1 MATSKRDA
9 LRAANLKNRET
20 EKLRKDATL
29 IDEIASENKPS
40 IVEQSKE
47 QPVAPVEVETET
59 NKKASVKEE
68 SGEAEVVKVL
78 NGIKLEK
85 KKIARNRCLSI
96 RVYPEVYNRISKLA
110 ETNNSSV
117 SDIISQILCQAV
129 GYEE

>member
-1 MATSKRDA
+1 MAISKRDA
-9 LRAANLKNRET
+9 LRAANLKNREA

-29 IDEIASENKPS
+29 IDEIASEDEPS
-40 IVEQSKE
+40 IVEQPKE
-47 QPVAPVEVETET
+47 QSVAPVETET
-59 NKKASVKEE
+59 NKKVSVKEE
-68 SGEAEVVKVL
+68 LGEAEAVKVL
-78 NGIKLEK
+78 DGIKLEK

>member
-40 IVEQSKE
+40 IVEQPKE
-47 QPVAPVEVETET
+47 QPVETET

>member
-1 MATSKRDA
+1 MAISKRDA

-40 IVEQSKE
+40 IVEQPKE
-47 QPVAPVEVETET
+47 QSVAPVETET
-59 NKKASVKEE
+59 NKKASVKKE
-68 SGEAEVVKVL
+68 SGEAEAVKVL
-78 NGIKLEK
+78 DGIKLEK

>member
-40 IVEQSKE
+40 IVEQPKE
-47 QPVAPVEVETET
+47 QPVAPVETET

-129 GYEE
+129 RYEE

>member
-40 IVEQSKE
+40 SVEQPKE
-47 QPVAPVEVETET
+47 QPVAPVETET

-68 SGEAEVVKVL
+68 SGEVEVVKVL

>member
-40 IVEQSKE
+40 IVEQPKE
-47 QPVAPVEVETET
+47 QSVAPVETET
-59 NKKASVKEE
+59 NKKASAKEE

-96 RVYPEVYNRISKLA
+96 RIYPEVYNRISKLA

>member
-1 MATSKRDA
+1 MAISKRDA
-9 LRAANLKNRET
+9 LRAVNLKNRET

-29 IDEIASENKPS
+29 IDEIASENEPS
-40 IVEQSKE
+40 IVEQPKE
-47 QPVAPVEVETET
+47 QSVAPVETET

-68 SGEAEVVKVL
+68 LREAEAVKVL
-78 NGIKLEK
+78 DGIKLEK

>member
-47 QPVAPVEVETET
+47 QPVAPVETET

>member
-1 MATSKRDA
+1 MAISKRDA

-40 IVEQSKE
+40 IVEQPKE
-47 QPVAPVEVETET
+47 QPVAPAETGT

-68 SGEAEVVKVL
+68 SEEAEVVKVL
-78 NGIKLEK
+78 DGIKLEK

>member
-40 IVEQSKE
+40 IVEQPKE
-47 QPVAPVEVETET
+47 QSVAPVETET

-68 SGEAEVVKVL
+68 SGEAEAVKVL

>member
-40 IVEQSKE
+40 IVEQPKE
-47 QPVAPVEVETET
+47 QPVAPVETET

-68 SGEAEVVKVL
+68 SGEVEVVKVL

>member
-1 MATSKRDA
+1 MAISRRDA

-29 IDEIASENKPS
+29 IDEIASENEPS
-40 IVEQSKE
+40 IVEQPKE
-47 QPVAPVEVETET
+47 QSVAPVETET

-68 SGEAEVVKVL
+68 LREAEAVKVL
-78 NGIKLEK
+78 DGIKLEK

>member
-40 IVEQSKE
+40 IVEQPKE
-47 QPVAPVEVETET
+47 QSVAPVETET

>member
-1 MATSKRDA
+1 MAISKRDA
-9 LRAANLKNRET
+9 LRAANLKNREI

-47 QPVAPVEVETET
+47 QSVAPAETET

-68 SGEAEVVKVL
+68 SGEAEAIKVL
-78 NGIKLEK
+78 AGIKLEK

>member
-40 IVEQSKE
+40 IVEQPKE
-47 QPVAPVEVETET
+47 QSVAPVETET

-68 SGEAEVVKVL
+68 LGEAEVVKVL

-85 KKIARNRCLSI
+85 RRLQ
-96 RVYPEVYNRISKLA
+96 
-110 ETNNSSV
+110 ETVASAFAFTQKC
-117 SDIISQILCQAV
+117 IT
-129 GYEE
+129 G

>member
-40 IVEQSKE
+40 IVEQPKE
-47 QPVAPVEVETET
+47 QSVAPVETET

-68 SGEAEVVKVL
+68 SGEVEVVKVL

>member
-1 MATSKRDA
+1 MAISKRDA
-9 LRAANLKNRET
+9 LRAANLKNREI

-40 IVEQSKE
+40 IVEQPKE
-47 QPVAPVEVETET
+47 QSVAPAETET

-68 SGEAEVVKVL
+68 SGEAEAIKVL
-78 NGIKLEK
+78 AGIKLEK

>member
-1 MATSKRDA
+1 MAISKRDA
-9 LRAANLKNRET
+9 LRAANLKNREA

-29 IDEIASENKPS
+29 IDEIASEDEPS
-40 IVEQSKE
+40 IVEQPKE
-47 QPVAPVEVETET
+47 QSVAPVETET
-59 NKKASVKEE
+59 NKKVSVKEE
-68 SGEAEVVKVL
+68 LGEAEAVKVL
-78 NGIKLEK
+78 DGIKLEK

-110 ETNNSSV
+110 ETNTSSV

>member
-1 MATSKRDA
+1 MAISKRDA
-9 LRAANLKNRET
+9 LRAANLKNREI

-29 IDEIASENKPS
+29 IDEITSENKPS
-40 IVEQSKE
+40 IVEQPKE
-47 QPVAPVEVETET
+47 QSVAPAETET

-68 SGEAEVVKVL
+68 SGEAEAIKVL
-78 NGIKLEK
+78 AGIKLEK

>member
-40 IVEQSKE
+40 IVEQPKE
-47 QPVAPVEVETET
+47 QSVAPVETET
-59 NKKASVKEE
+59 NKKVSVKEE

>member
-1 MATSKRDA
+1 MATSKRYA

-40 IVEQSKE
+40 IVEQPKE
-47 QPVAPVEVETET
+47 QPVAPVESET

>member
-40 IVEQSKE
+40 IVEQPKE
-47 QPVAPVEVETET
+47 QPVAPVETET
-59 NKKASVKEE
+59 NKKASVKGE

>member
-40 IVEQSKE
+40 IVEQPKE
-47 QPVAPVEVETET
+47 QPVAPVETET